1 MVTLRNIIF
10 YPVYYTGSTI
20 CVLISLLAAF
30 VGKVAFRRAVK
41 NWGAWHRWCL
51 RHILGI
57 RIVIEGGGPVNT
69 PTLYA
74 VKHESFFE
82 ALDAPYL
89 FTNPVV
95 FAKKELFA
103 IPVWGYLAR
112 RYGLVPVARSE
123 GAKALMM
130 IMREARAKAEEG
142 RPLVIFPEGTR
153 VPHDHH
159 GKLQSGF
166 SGIYK
171 MVKLPVIPVAVN
183 SGPLY
188 HRTWKRPGTIT
199 YRFGEP
205 IPAGLP
211 RDEVERRTEAAINA
225 LNSA

>member
-1 MVTLRNIIF
+1 MVTLRNTVF
-10 YPVYYTGSTI
+10 YPVYYIGSTI
-20 CVLISLLAAF
+20 CVLISLLSAF
-30 VGKVAFRRAVK
+30 VGKAAFRRAVR

-51 RHILGI
+51 RYILGI
-57 RIVIEGGGPVNT
+57 RIVIEGSGPVDA

-89 FTNPVV
+89 FANPVV

-112 RYGLVPVARSE
+112 RYGLVPVARNE

-130 IMREARAKAEEG
+130 IMREARTKAEEG

-153 VPHDHH
+153 VPHGHH

-171 MVKLPVIPVAVN
+171 MVKLPVIPVAVD

-188 HRTWKRPGTIT
+188 HRTWKQPGTIT